1 MDLLVDF
8 TIRDCAFLLTG
19 YLIGLIL
26 IGMIRME

>member
-19 YLIGLIL
+19 YLIGLIVV
-26 IGMIRME
+26 GMIRME